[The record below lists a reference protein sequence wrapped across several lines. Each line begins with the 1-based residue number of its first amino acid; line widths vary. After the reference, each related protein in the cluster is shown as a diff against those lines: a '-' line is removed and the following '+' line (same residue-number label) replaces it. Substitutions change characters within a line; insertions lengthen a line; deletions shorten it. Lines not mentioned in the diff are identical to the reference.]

1 MEKKKISAFVAGQR
15 FNLITEES
23 ENYVRELAS
32 RVDARISSLMM
43 GSNMSRERA
52 AVMAALDLADDL
64 EKGKQELTEIRGQV
78 KDYLS
83 EVQRL
88 TEESEN
94 LKAGMSK
101 NKLDS
106 KALDDARKTIAEGL
120 KEREALRSQIL
131 ALKEQIGLMQT
142 APDKAEKEKAEAE
155 AIKAVEDD
163 PAPAAEPEPVAEEQ
177 PADEPDK
184 AEEITA
190 EDDLVFDEPREEPVK
205 PAPRKEKKNR
215 HDHSHVNPYK
225 QQFMQKQGEQ
235 KGYTQQRQYSLFD
248 NE

>member
-190 EDDLVFDEPREEPVK
+190 EDDLFFDEPREEPVK